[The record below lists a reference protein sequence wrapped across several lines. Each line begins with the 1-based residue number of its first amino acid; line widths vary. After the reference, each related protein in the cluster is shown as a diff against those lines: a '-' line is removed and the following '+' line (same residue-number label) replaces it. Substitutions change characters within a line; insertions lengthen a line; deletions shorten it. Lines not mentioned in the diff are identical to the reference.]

1 MKARLVFCLVS
12 FLSGSTLSPVLGEEP
27 LRLSWTLEA
36 VLRRATE
43 RHPQLEA
50 RRAGERAV
58 EARSEQ
64 AGLRPNPTVEVA
76 LENALGTGDL
86 QGVRG
91 LETTVQAQQT
101 LERGGKREKRLAVAG
116 QDRETAVRETAV
128 IQTEVLTATAIA
140 YVEVLAAQQRL
151 ELAESPVALARE
163 TLASVSA
170 RVQAG
175 AGATAEVARA
185 RVALALAEAE
195 LARNQTQLHS
205 ARTALAAIW
214 GGQPQDVGTLP
225 GRVRTTDAL
234 PAEATL
240 LVALDRHARLEW
252 QRSLV
257 TGRRLDLDLEQAQA
271 VPDVTVAGGIRFLR
285 TGNDAAFVAG
295 VSIPLMRR
303 NQNQGLIRAARETVD
318 GAEWEL
324 RGAERSLR
332 AEFTTAWLDLHS
344 ALAAARTLRRDALPP
359 TDEALAL
366 VQEAYRS
373 GELPLMDV
381 LDAQREQIQ
390 LRRELLEHETA
401 FALALV
407 RVDGLTSTTFPHTA
421 ALLLSE

>member
-1 MKARLVFCLVS
+1 LSPVRIDAVRSLSRTMKARLVFCLVS

-76 LENALGTGDL
+76 LENVLGTGDL

-101 LERGGKREKRLAVAG
+101 VERGGKREKRLAVAG

-151 ELAESPVALARE
+151 ALAESPVALARE

-205 ARTALAAIW
+205 ARTALAATW

-225 GRVRTTDAL
+225 GAGAHDGCASSGGNAPCGARPPR
-234 PAEATL
+234 PAG
-240 LVALDRHARLEW
+240 VAAFPCG
-252 QRSLV
+252 
-257 TGRRLDLDLEQAQA
+257 TGRRLDLDPWNRRRPCLMSPWQAESDFSA
-271 VPDVTVAGGIRFLR
+271 
-285 TGNDAAFVAG
+285 
-295 VSIPLMRR
+295 
-303 NQNQGLIRAARETVD
+303 RA
-318 GAEWEL
+318 
-324 RGAERSLR
+324 
-332 AEFTTAWLDLHS
+332 TT
-344 ALAAARTLRRDALPP
+344 
-359 TDEALAL
+359 
-366 VQEAYRS
+366 
-373 GELPLMDV
+373 LPL
-381 LDAQREQIQ
+381 LPASPSR
-390 LRRELLEHETA
+390 
-401 FALALV
+401 
-407 RVDGLTSTTFPHTA
+407 
-421 ALLLSE
+421 